1 MKQAKVSDL
10 RNHYTKLLAWID
22 AGEEIAVIRR
32 GLVIARLIPEKVKK
46 TDYVD
51 WGKSAAFRLDRSK
64 FPKLS
69 ATVVVDLLKDNQ
81 GS

>member
-51 WGKSAAFRLDRSK
+51 WGKSCLLYTSDAADE
-64 FPKLS
+64 
-69 ATVVVDLLKDNQ
+69 
-81 GS
+81 

>member
-32 GLVIARLIPEKVKK
+32 GLVIARLIPEKV
-46 TDYVD
+46 
-51 WGKSAAFRLDRSK
+51 
-64 FPKLS
+64 
-69 ATVVVDLLKDNQ
+69 
-81 GS
+81 